1 MLTRKQLESLIKAWP
16 DENGVSSDP
25 ETYDAYRKAER
36 QQFIETVVNILGD
49 ERLEALSEGQ
59 VKALD
64 RIIDILIDERSIYE
78 VSNEEII
85 GHYEAIQ
92 NNQGRLSMVTTGS
105 SRNIF
110 YGIH

>member
-25 ETYDAYRKAER
+25 ETYNAYRKAER
-36 QQFIETVVNILGD
+36 QQFIETVVHILGD

-64 RIIDILIDERSIYE
+64 RIIDMLTDERSIYE
-78 VSNEEII
+78 VRNEEII

-92 NNQGRLSMVTTGS
+92 NNQGRFSMVSTGAS
-105 SRNIF
+105 
-110 YGIH
+110 

>member
-25 ETYDAYRKAER
+25 ETYNAYRKAE
-36 QQFIETVVNILGD
+36 QHFIEKVVNILGD
-49 ERLEALSEGQ
+49 ERLEALSERQ

-78 VSNEEII
+78 VSDEEII

-92 NNQGRLSMVTTGS
+92 NNQTRLSMITTGS